1 MTSAVRLHRSTPP
14 RATGGMLRLTSL
26 VLAVAVALPTLARA
40 QSETE
45 RGELAWKAGTA
56 YALQGSAD
64 SALASFREARRIAI
78 AVKDSSLL
86 SASLRGAA
94 EVQAVYMGC
103 ADSSLALL
111 REATSASIEGDR
123 TAGVLLIRRLAITGK
138 LEEARS
144 LHASLYADL
153 KGEVPRSI
161 SRESIGYLTS
171 QAAIQRAA
179 GQHVAALATLRQ
191 ARTIADRLASGD
203 VVDSTAKTPL
213 TDINSLNYWITYE
226 MADLMLTSKTR
237 GVMSPTEGKSLMNA
251 VATETDE
258 PEEGNERRFSAFRL
272 SDRLAVRVWRCAM
285 NGEKCPTPPP
295 RKCR

>member
-1 MTSAVRLHRSTPP
+1 MMFASRLHRPSHIA
-14 RATGGMLRLTSL
+14 AT
-26 VLAVAVALPTLARA
+26 VLAMIIASPSIASA
-40 QSETE
+40 QSQTE

-56 YALQGSAD
+56 FALQGSAD

-86 SASLRGAA
+86 SAALRGAA

-103 ADSSLALL
+103 ADSSVALL

-123 TAGVLLIRRLAITGK
+123 TAGLMLVRRLAMARK
-138 LEEARS
+138 LDEARA
-144 LHASLYADL
+144 LQTALYADL

-161 SRESIGYLTS
+161 SRESIGFLTA

-179 GQHVAALATLRQ
+179 GQHVAALESLRQ
-191 ARTIADRLASGD
+191 ARTIADRLANGD
-203 VVDSTAKTPL
+203 VADSAAAKPL
-213 TDINSLNYWITYE
+213 TEISSLNYWVTYE

-237 GVMSPTEGKSLMNA
+237 GVMSPTEGKSLMDA
-251 VATETDE
+251 VARANDE
-258 PEEGNERRFSAFRL
+258 AEEGNERRFSAFRL
-272 SDRLAVRVWRCAM
+272 TDRLAVRAWRCTM